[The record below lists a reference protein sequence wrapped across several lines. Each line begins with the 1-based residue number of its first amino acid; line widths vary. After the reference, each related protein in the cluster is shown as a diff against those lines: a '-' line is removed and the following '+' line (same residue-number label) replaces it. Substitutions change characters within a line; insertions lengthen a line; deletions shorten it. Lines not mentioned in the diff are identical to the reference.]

1 MEPLRENLPMCR
13 SWIRVSGHDRIT
25 RNKLVFDDI
34 DPDWDKVYDLTF
46 HHLA

>member
-1 MEPLRENLPMCR
+1 MFR
-13 SWIRVSGHDRIT
+13 SWIQVSGRDRIT
-25 RNKLVFDDI
+25 RNKLVFDDT